1 MALPLIIAA
10 GTALT
15 IGTTFLVWG
24 DILFGKKITILGQR
38 TTGKTTLFNFLM
50 NEKFND
56 KYKKKKLK
64 KKMKN
69 KKKNS

>member
-50 NEKFND
+50 NGEFTDTWLCCIKPLKVKF
-56 KYKKKKLK
+56 
-64 KKMKN
+64 
-69 KKKNS
+69 S

>member
-24 DILFGKKITILGQR
+24 DILFGKKIAYIGQR
-38 TTGKTTLFNFLM
+38 TLGNSTLFNFFM
-50 NEKFND
+50 NGRFFST
-56 KYKKKKLK
+56 Y
-64 KKMKN
+64 
-69 KKKNS
+69 